1 MERIVIINEST
12 FRKWMGRV
20 QELLKVLH
28 SQELRVKNK
37 ELGSWLD
44 TNEVCEML
52 CLGRRTVLAMRE
64 RGELPYTKI
73 DHKIYHRAED
83 VIRLIGSH
91 TIENLQGTDNCNV
104 SPNRKK

>member
-12 FRKWMGRV
+12 FRKWMERV
-20 QELLKVLH
+20 EELLNVLH
-28 SQELRVKNK
+28 SQELRVKKK

-52 CLGRRTVLAMRE
+52 CLDRRTVQAMRE

-83 VIRLIGSH
+83 VILLIGSH
-91 TIENLQGTDNCNV
+91 TIENLKGADNRSV